1 MSKGEIPPWL
11 KEQLARYDQLQQNLQ
26 AILVQKQQV
35 ELESAEIDKAL
46 AELNKVSPDDTVYKS
61 AGSLLVKVKRDEM
74 LKELVERKELDN
86 TRSLVL
92 GKQESRVRESVKEL
106 QSKIEDYARKPQAK

>member
-1 MSKGEIPPWL
+1 MSKEEIPPWL

-35 ELESAEIDKAL
+35 ELESTEIDKAL
-46 AELNKVSPDDTVYKS
+46 AELNKVGPEDTVYKS
-61 AGSLLVKVKRDEM
+61 AGSLLVKVKRDDI
-74 LKELVERKELDN
+74 LKELAERKELAN

-92 GKQESRVRESVKEL
+92 GKQEGRVREGVKEL
-106 QSKIEDYARKPQAK
+106 QSKIEDFTRKPQAQ